1 MLTRLLSSSKRP
13 TRRRLPLFAALLV
26 VLLTSLTAA
35 AADPV
40 ITLKPGQEA
49 RIPIRLWCMNYGKPF
64 PAALIGPTQT
74 GSENVTR
81 VLQAAVNQGVL
92 DSDPFQV
99 QLAVW
104 QAIDGVYHSAA
115 SFDRSLA
122 EKLTADAAGLAL
134 TPAPAG
140 VLPLDEA
147 VTQKLVS
154 VAVEG
159 LTPLTNP
166 IDPTLAPFTGAA
178 TMVIKNT
185 GAATVRLSIVGIVF
199 NPSGGA
205 DAQNLAAVQD
215 PTIPATLPLSG
226 AGLASNTA
234 AWIALGVLLL
244 AGGAWLRRRG
254 HAQQPAHRIL
264 R

>member
-1 MLTRLLSSSKRP
+1 MRARLLSSSNRP
-13 TRRRLPLFAALLV
+13 TRGQLPLLAALLA
-26 VLLTSLTAA
+26 VLITSLTAA
-35 AADPV
+35 AADSV

-64 PAALIGPTQT
+64 PDALIGPTQT
-74 GSENVTR
+74 GPENVTR

-104 QAIDGVYHSAA
+104 QAIDGVYHSVA

-122 EKLTADAAGLAL
+122 EKLTADAAAL
-134 TPAPAG
+134 TLAPVPAD
-140 VLPLDEA
+140 VIVLDEA
-147 VTQKLVS
+147 VTRKLVS
-154 VAVEG
+154 VTVEG

-166 IDPTLAPFTGAA
+166 IDPTLPSFTGAA

-185 GAATVRLSIVGIVF
+185 GAATVHLSIVGIVF

-215 PTIPATLPLSG
+215 PTIPATLPLTG
-226 AGLASNTA
+226 AGLAPIGA
-234 AWIALGVLLL
+234 AWVALGLLLL
-244 AGGAWLRRRG
+244 AGGAWLRRRD
-254 HAQQPAHRIL
+254 HAQ
-264 R
+264 